1 MSTCVKRWERQRFH
15 RAIYQRKRDFVAGKG
30 REKLTKDGIEDAI
43 RLCRA
48 GLTDKDIAA
57 YLGVAPETYSRW
69 INHPKTENQ
78 HQLCQAMKKGEVERK
93 ATLVER
99 IMEASDDSWQAAA
112 WLLER
117 KYPQE
122 FAKAQRI
129 MDTTD
134 SAVLKAAKELVLSVP
149 SSIGG
154 DE

>member
-1 MSTCVKRWERQRFH
+1 M
-15 RAIYQRKRDFVAGKG
+15 AGKG
-30 REKLTKDGIEDAI
+30 REKLTKEGIEDAV

-48 GLTDKDIAA
+48 GMTDKDIAL
-57 YLGVAPETYSRW
+57 YLGVTPSTYSLW

-78 HQLCQAMKKGEVERK
+78 KQLSKALKKAEVERK

-99 IMEASDDSWQAAA
+99 IMDASDDSWQAAA

-122 FAKAQRI
+122 YAKAQRI

>member
-1 MSTCVKRWERQRFH
+1 
-15 RAIYQRKRDFVAGKG
+15 
-30 REKLTKDGIEDAI
+30 
-43 RLCRA
+43 
-48 GLTDKDIAA
+48 
-57 YLGVAPETYSRW
+57 
-69 INHPKTENQ
+69 
-78 HQLCQAMKKGEVERK
+78 
-93 ATLVER
+93 
-99 IMEASDDSWQAAA
+99 MEASDDSWQAAA

>member
-1 MSTCVKRWERQRFH
+1 M
-15 RAIYQRKRDFVAGKG
+15 AGKG
-30 REKLTKDGIEDAI
+30 REKLTREGIEDAV

-48 GLTDKDIAA
+48 GMTDKDIAA
-57 YLGVAPETYSRW
+57 YLGVAPETFSRW

-78 HQLCQAMKKGEVERK
+78 RQLCQAMKKGEVERK
-93 ATLVER
+93 ATLVNR
-99 IMEASDDSWQAAA
+99 IMEASDNSWQAAA

-122 FAKAQRI
+122 FAKAQRLV
-129 MDTTD
+129 DTTD

-149 SSIGG
+149 SAISR

>member
-1 MSTCVKRWERQRFH
+1 M
-15 RAIYQRKRDFVAGKG
+15 AGKG
-30 REKLTKDGIEDAI
+30 REKLTKEGIEDAI

-48 GLTDKDIAA
+48 GMTDRDIAA
-57 YLGVAPETYSRW
+57 YLGVAPQTFSRW
-69 INHPKTENQ
+69 INHPSTENQ
-78 HQLCQAMKKGEVERK
+78 RELCEAMKKGEVERK
-93 ATLVER
+93 AALVMR
-99 IMEASDDSWQAAA
+99 VMEASDKSWQAAA

-122 FAKAQRI
+122 YAKAQRV

-134 SAVLKAAKELVLSVP
+134 TAVLKAAKELVLSVP

>member
-1 MSTCVKRWERQRFH
+1 M
-15 RAIYQRKRDFVAGKG
+15 AGKG
-30 REKLTKDGIEDAI
+30 REKLTKEGIEDAV

-48 GLTDKDIAA
+48 GMTD
-57 YLGVAPETYSRW
+57 SRW
-69 INHPKTENQ
+69 INHPRTDNQ
-78 HQLCQAMKKGEVERK
+78 RQLCQAMKKGEVERK
-93 ATLVER
+93 ATLVGR
-99 IMEASDDSWQAAA
+99 IMDASDDSWQAAA

-122 FAKAQRI
+122 YAKAQRI

-134 SAVLKAAKELVLSVP
+134 TAVLKAAKELVLSVP

>member
-1 MSTCVKRWERQRFH
+1 M
-15 RAIYQRKRDFVAGKG
+15 AIYQRKRDFVAKTGKE
-30 REKLTKDGIEDAI
+30 RLTQDGIADAV

-48 GLTDKDIAA
+48 GMMDKDIAA
-57 YLGVAPETYSRW
+57 YLGVTPSTYSNW
-69 INHPKTENQ
+69 INHPKTNNQ
-78 HQLCQAMKKGEVERK
+78 RQLAQALKKGEVERK
-93 ATLVER
+93 AALVER
-99 IMEASDDSWQAAA
+99 IMDASGDSWQAAA

-122 FAKAQRI
+122 YAKAQRI